1 MTESAE
7 GKPVVDG
14 LVQVAVDSTGKK
26 IDNSVVIQDGGD
38 TVYRERVNISDP
50 VDPNAHARVQD
61 FVDGLEQGLVT
72 RDIYAKDIL
81 NALLY
86 LTEEIHM
93 LRQVMELHVGIKG
106 D

>member
-1 MTESAE
+1 MTEPVE

-14 LVQVAVDSTGKK
+14 LVQVALDGAGKK
-26 IDNSVVIQDGGD
+26 IDNSVVVQDGGD

-61 FVDGLEQGLVT
+61 YIDGLENGLVT
-72 RDIYAKDIL
+72 RDVYAVQIL
-81 NALLY
+81 NALIY